1 MGSNQFNKQ
10 LENLLNAGGQFNSVS
25 KSPDI
30 GGGSRII
37 YPAKVVSIEGD
48 NGMRRIKARI
58 LQIEL
63 DGSESPS
70 KDKNVTDA
78 ELITCI
84 PLLPVY
90 VQVMPR
96 VGEMVIVFLE
106 SFGEGSTNSTRY
118 YIGPFRSTYY
128 NYDFEEFRNA
138 IRIKDPNQRNLPIPS
153 SAFGIFPEI
162 NDVVFNG
169 KKGANLILSENRIRI
184 NVASFINNNLN
195 NPDFEKFGQLEL
207 NQIQDVKQ
215 YLNKERIKGEQPP
228 IQIPPAEQFSQINL
242 RGNNI
247 NIIATK
253 GSNKNVAQQGDKV
266 IYTLSNERAQRTTIK
281 YDLEVL
287 NNENIFKFGEE
298 AESLHPM
305 VFGDELIQL
314 LSKIIVRLETHIH
327 TPQKPALRDD
337 AGLKQD
343 LLQYTIDS
351 EGNINKLG
359 ELISKL
365 NRVN

>member
-1 MGSNQFNKQ
+1 MGSNAFNKQ
-10 LENLLNAGGQFNSVS
+10 LENLLSTTGQFASVS

-37 YPAKVVSIEGD
+37 YPAKVISIESE

-58 LQIEL
+58 LQVEA
-63 DGSESPS
+63 DGLESPS
-70 KDKNVTDA
+70 KDKNVTDQ
-78 ELITCI
+78 ELVTCV

-90 VQVMPR
+90 LQVMPR

-106 SFGEGSTNSTRY
+106 SFGEGSTNATRY
-118 YIGPFRSTYY
+118 YIGPFRSTYF
-128 NYDFEEFRNA
+128 NYDYEEFKNA
-138 IRIKDPNQRNLPIPS
+138 IRIKDPKQTNISVPNGAVDILPNQNEVAL
-153 SAFGIFPEI
+153 
-162 NDVVFNG
+162 NG
-169 KKGANLILSENRIRI
+169 KKGAGLILSENRVRI
-184 NVASFINNNLN
+184 NVAPFINNTLN
-195 NPDFEKFGQLEL
+195 PNFETFGQIEL

-215 YLNKERIKGEQPP
+215 YLNKQRIKGEQPP
-228 IQIPPAEQFSQINL
+228 VQLPPAEQFTQINI

-247 NIIATK
+247 NLIAT
-253 GSNKNVAQQGDKV
+253 GGNNKNVAQQGDIV
-266 IYTLSNERAQRTTIK
+266 IFTLSNEKSQQNKVK

-287 NNENIFKFGEE
+287 NNDNIFKLGKE

-314 LSKIIVRLETHIH
+314 LSKIIIRLETHIH
-327 TPQKPALRDD
+327 TPQKPALNDD
-337 AGLKQD
+337 AGLRQN

-351 EGNINKLG
+351 QGNINRLG
-359 ELISKL
+359 DLISKL

>member
-1 MGSNQFNKQ
+1 MGSNLFNKQ
-10 LENLLNAGGQFNSVS
+10 LENLLNTGGQFASVS

-37 YPAKVVSIEGD
+37 YPAKVISIDGE

-58 LQIEL
+58 LQVEP

-70 KDKNVTDA
+70 KDKNVTDK
-78 ELITCI
+78 ELVTCV

-90 VQVMPR
+90 LQVMPR

-118 YIGPFRSTYY
+118 YIGPFRSTYF
-128 NYDFEEFRNA
+128 NYDYEEFKNA
-138 IRIKDPNQRNLPIPS
+138 IRIKDGNQTNVAVPNGAVDILPN
-153 SAFGIFPEI
+153 ANE
-162 NDVVFNG
+162 VALNG
-169 KKGANLILSENRIRI
+169 KKGANIILSENRVRV
-184 NVASFINNNLN
+184 NVAPFVNNTLN
-195 NPDFEKFGQLEL
+195 PNTETFGQIEL

-215 YLNKERIKGEQPP
+215 YLNKQRIKGETPP
-228 IQIPPAEQFSQINL
+228 FQLPDPEQFSQINI

-247 NIIATK
+247 NIIAT
-253 GSNKNVAQQGDKV
+253 GGNNKNIDQQGDT
-266 IYTLSNERAQRTTIK
+266 IIFTLSSDKAQKTTIK
-281 YDLEVL
+281 YDLEVI
-287 NNENIFKFGEE
+287 NNENIFKLGKE

-314 LSKIIVRLETHIH
+314 LSKIIIRLETHIH
-327 TPQKPALRDD
+327 TPQKPALNDD
-337 AGLKQD
+337 AGLRQN

-351 EGNINKLG
+351 QGNINRLG
-359 ELISKL
+359 DLISKL

>member
-1 MGSNQFNKQ
+1 MGSNAFNKQ
-10 LENLLNAGGQFNSVS
+10 LENLLNTTGQFASVS

-37 YPAKVVSIEGD
+37 YPAKVVSIEGE

-58 LQIEL
+58 LQVEA
-63 DGSESPS
+63 DGLESPS
-70 KDKNVTDA
+70 KDKNVTDQ
-78 ELITCI
+78 ELVTCV

-90 VQVMPR
+90 LQVMPR

-106 SFGEGSTNSTRY
+106 SFGEGSTNATRY
-118 YIGPFRSTYY
+118 YIGPFRSTYF
-128 NYDFEEFRNA
+128 NYDYEEFKNA
-138 IRIKDPNQRNLPIPS
+138 IRIKDPRQTNISVPNGAVDILPNQNEVAL
-153 SAFGIFPEI
+153 
-162 NDVVFNG
+162 NG
-169 KKGANLILSENRIRI
+169 KKGAGLILSENRIRI
-184 NVASFINNNLN
+184 NVAPFVNNTLN
-195 NPDFEKFGQLEL
+195 PNFETFGQLEL

-215 YLNKERIKGEQPP
+215 YLNKQRIKGEQPP
-228 IQIPPAEQFSQINL
+228 VQLPPAEQFTQINI

-247 NIIATK
+247 NLIAT
-253 GSNKNVAQQGDKV
+253 GGNNKDVAQQGDRV
-266 IYTLSNERAQRTTIK
+266 IFTLSNEKAQQNKVK

-287 NNENIFKFGEE
+287 NNDSIFKFGKE

-314 LSKIIVRLETHIH
+314 LSKIIIRLETHIH
-327 TPQKPALRDD
+327 TPQKPALNDD
-337 AGLKQD
+337 AGLRQN

-351 EGNINKLG
+351 QGNINRLG
-359 ELISKL
+359 DLISKL